1 MTTTRKPIIHDWD
14 GSVVARARGDQT
26 QEPPKAVKGSRFT
39 CEAKADSADIHVY
52 GTIGQDFWGDG
63 VDPTAFVKTLAGLDV
78 AEVRVWVNSPG
89 GDAFGGMAMLNAM
102 RRHPARITVTVD
114 GLAASAASFI
124 AMGGDE
130 LVMSRSSTLMI
141 HDASGL
147 CWGNAADMADMQVM
161 LDKVSDNIAEVY
173 AEKAGG
179 EVGTWREAMRAET
192 WYTAEEAVA
201 AGLADRVDT
210 SRKASATAAFDLS
223 VFRHPPAAVA
233 AHVPPAEPGSTP
245 THEGA
250 DMSDTL
256 LDGLRTRLG
265 INAEISDEATVLA
278 ALDEALT
285 ERAAPPAPEAK
296 AAPEGTV
303 VMDAS
308 AVEELRAQAAAG
320 VAAAEAAAEAHRE
333 QVVSNAVQTG
343 KIPPA
348 RKDHWLNLLV
358 LDAGT
363 ETVIE
368 AMPEN
373 VVPVVA
379 TGYTGGVDEAATDED
394 PLYLKA
400 WGAPAVT
407 SKEN

>member
-1 MTTTRKPIIHDWD
+1 MTRDFLRDWGVD
-14 GSVVARARGDQT
+14 VVAHQRHGV
-26 QEPPKAVKGSRFT
+26 PKAVKGSRFT
-39 CEAKADSADIHVY
+39 CEAEADGADIHVY
-52 GTIGQDFWGDG
+52 GSIGQDLWGDG
-63 VDPTAFVKTLAGLDV
+63 VDPAAFVKALAGLDV
-78 AEVRVWVNSPG
+78 PEIRVWVNSPG
-89 GDAFGGMAMLNAM
+89 GDAFGGLAMLNAM

-147 CWGNAADMADMQVM
+147 CWGNAADMAEMQAM

-173 AEKAGG
+173 AEKAAG

-233 AHVPPAEPGSTP
+233 AHAPPAEPGPTP
-245 THEGA
+245 TERTA
-250 DMSDTL
+250 MSDLIT
-256 LDGLRTRLG
+256 GLRDRLG
-265 INAEISDEATVLA
+265 IPAETELDEDGLLA

-285 ERAAPPAPEAK
+285 ETADPPTPEAQ
-296 AAPEGTV
+296 AVPVGTV
-303 VMDAS
+303 VIDAS
-308 AVEELRAQAAAG
+308 ALDELRTQAAAG
-320 VAAAEAAAEAHRE
+320 VRAAQDAARAHRE
-333 QVVSNAVQTG
+333 QVVAAAVAAG

-348 RKDHWLNLLV
+348 RRDHWLGLLE
-358 LDAGT
+358 LDEGT
-363 ETVIE
+363 EAVIDG
-368 AMPEN
+368 MPSN
-373 VVPVVA
+373 VIPVA
-379 TGYTGGVDEAATDED
+379 PIGYTGGVDEASDED
-394 PLYLKA
+394 ASPLYVKA
-400 WGAPAVT
+400 WGEAP
-407 SKEN
+407 KEN